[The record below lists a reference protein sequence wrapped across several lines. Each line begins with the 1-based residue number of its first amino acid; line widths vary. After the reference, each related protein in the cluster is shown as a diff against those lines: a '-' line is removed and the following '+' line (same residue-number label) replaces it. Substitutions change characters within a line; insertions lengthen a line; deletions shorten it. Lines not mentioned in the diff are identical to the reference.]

1 MLVAAGGFLEQGFAP
16 RLSRVAAGISF
27 LLFVGAL
34 QYFFG
39 RWVMYGVLFFPV
51 LLSLLLMVTIPRS
64 ARKTRIIRLVSASV
78 DVSSFFMER
87 LDDRF
92 DTLVRRLKRQR

>member
-1 MLVAAGGFLEQGFAP
+1 
-16 RLSRVAAGISF
+16 VAAGICF
-27 LLFVGAL
+27 LLFLGVL

-39 RWVMYGVLFFPV
+39 RWAMYGVLFLPV
-51 LLSLLLMVTIPRS
+51 LLALLLMVTIPRS
-64 ARKTRIIRLVSASV
+64 SRKKRIIDLVSASV

-87 LDDRF
+87 LDDRI